1 VNVSSRSLKTNRE
14 NITTFAK
21 VSQLEIGKLAAHRKR
36 RMQEIFDIKLENLH
50 VKTSLLHGG
59 NGETHVAK
67 FRREIYD
74 DM

>member
-1 VNVSSRSLKTNRE
+1 
-14 NITTFAK
+14 
-21 VSQLEIGKLAAHRKR
+21 
-36 RMQEIFDIKLENLH
+36 MQEIFDIKLENLH

-59 NGETHVAK
+59 NGETYVAK